1 MFMDIFNAM
10 VALATD
16 TASSETDFYYSL
28 VSLHSQTHL
37 VSGDFAFEFI
47 EAYDADDR
55 AAMFNVIAAYAEF
68 LAEAFV
74 KGE

>member
-1 MFMDIFNAM
+1 MYIDIFNAM

-16 TASSETDFYYSL
+16 SETGFEYSL

-37 VSGDFAFEFI
+37 VSGDFAFDFI
-47 EAYDADDR
+47 EAYDVGNR
-55 AAMFNVIAAYAEF
+55 AEMFKVIAAYAKF
-68 LAEAFV
+68 IAESFE